1 MRINTL
7 YEHAV
12 SSHMK
17 GAQQQTRWG
26 SLYKRMTSYFLPV
39 GALCFRVCFH
49 AVGAKKRKGGGK
61 IHCCIVMHFAAQRP
75 VRLPTFLLKESS
87 WQHALDEKHTSFLL
101 GKSFAGITLLN
112 RNVCV
117 QASARVSATLF
128 YEHPRDEV
136 FVQYICKYRHT
147 YTHWLY
153 TYFCKHVDVEF
164 LPQTAVNCN
173 EELLVRPSITSL
185 DLTSMGPGVWR
196 SRMAQLPG
204 GHFRLGKCGPPP
216 FFWNIAP
223 PKEEELCKFQTKW
236 WWSVFLCFLFLG
248 IFYAASWLMFN
259 AGYLHHQRHQRPSNP
274 ATRPVVE
281 PTVPIIL
288 WPKIIAFSKYIYI
301 CHIYMI

>member
-1 MRINTL
+1 
-7 YEHAV
+7 
-12 SSHMK
+12 MK

-49 AVGAKKRKGGGK
+49 AVGVKKRKGGGK

-128 YEHPRDEV
+128 YEHPCDEV

-223 PKEEELCKFQTKW
+223 PQRRRRRTLQISNKMMVKCFLMF
-236 WWSVFLCFLFLG
+236 SFFGDFLCCFLA
-248 IFYAASWLMFN
+248 YV
-259 AGYLHHQRHQRPSNP
+259 QRWISSPSTP
-274 ATRPVVE
+274 STA
-281 PTVPIIL
+281 I
-288 WPKIIAFSKYIYI
+288 KSSD
-301 CHIYMI
+301 

>member
-1 MRINTL
+1 MPQVNLRPLVAEYWWCGIRRDAKGICDQLSWWTDCTHFKLNSEVRINTL
-7 YEHAV
+7 YEHAI

-17 GAQQQTRWG
+17 GAQQQTRRG

-147 YTHWLY
+147 YTH
-153 TYFCKHVDVEF
+153 
-164 LPQTAVNCN
+164 
-173 EELLVRPSITSL
+173 
-185 DLTSMGPGVWR
+185 
-196 SRMAQLPG
+196 
-204 GHFRLGKCGPPP
+204 
-216 FFWNIAP
+216 
-223 PKEEELCKFQTKW
+223 
-236 WWSVFLCFLFLG
+236 
-248 IFYAASWLMFN
+248 
-259 AGYLHHQRHQRPSNP
+259 
-274 ATRPVVE
+274 
-281 PTVPIIL
+281 
-288 WPKIIAFSKYIYI
+288 
-301 CHIYMI
+301 